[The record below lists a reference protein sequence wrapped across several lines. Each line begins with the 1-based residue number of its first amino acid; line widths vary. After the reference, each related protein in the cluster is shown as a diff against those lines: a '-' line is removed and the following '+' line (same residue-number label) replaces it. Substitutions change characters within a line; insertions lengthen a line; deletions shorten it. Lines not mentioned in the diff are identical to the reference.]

1 MENDVLNLINGVLQ
15 PALGG
20 EWLDNVEPATGAVY
34 GRIARSGAD
43 DVEAAV
49 AAARTAFPEW
59 RAWSPA
65 DRRAVLHRLADKVA
79 ENAALLAE
87 AEARDNGKPISL
99 AAAVDIPRAEQNLRF
114 YASAAEQF
122 ASESHTMG
130 DGTVN
135 YTLRKPVGV
144 VGCIS
149 PWNLPLYLFTWK
161 IAPALASGN
170 CVVAKPSEV
179 TPMTAY
185 LLGTWAKEVGLPD
198 GVLNILHGLGPE
210 VGQAMVDHHH
220 VRAISFTGG
229 SSTGAAISAAAA
241 PKFKKL
247 SLELGGKN
255 ATVVF
260 DDCDFDAALSTAI
273 RAAFANQGQICLCG
287 SRILVQDTLYERFR
301 DAMVDRVSRMRIGDP
316 MDPETKMGAVVSR
329 AHRDKVLAAIATAR
343 GEGGTIL
350 CGGGR
355 HQPREPRLQGG
366 FFVQP
371 TLIEGLDHT
380 CVTNREEIFGP
391 VATLQSFSDEREALG
406 LANATK
412 YGLSASVWTRDL
424 QRAHRVAAGI
434 DTGMVWINC
443 WLVRDLRTPFGG
455 TRQSGVGREG
465 GYNSMRF
472 FTEPQNVCVK
482 L

>member
-1 MENDVLNLINGVLQ
+1 MENDVLNLINGTLQ

-20 EWLDNVEPATGAVY
+20 EWLENVEPATGAVY
-34 GRIARSGAD
+34 GRIARSGVD

-49 AAARTAFPEW
+49 AAGRAAFPEW

-87 AEARDNGKPISL
+87 SEARDNGKPVSL

-135 YTLRKPVGV
+135 YTLRKPLGV

-287 SRILVQDTLYERFR
+287 SRILVQDTMYERFR
-301 DAMVDRVSRMRIGDP
+301 DAMVNKVSRMRIGDP

-424 QRAHRVAAGI
+424 QRAHRVASGI

>member
-1 MENDVLNLINGVLQ
+1 MANDVLNLINGVLQ

-34 GRIARSGAD
+34 GRIARSDAD

-49 AAARTAFPEW
+49 AAARAAFPAW
-59 RAWSPA
+59 RAWSPT

-87 AEARDNGKPISL
+87 AEARDNGKPVSL
-99 AAAVDIPRAEQNLRF
+99 AATVDIPRAEQNLRF

-135 YTLRKPVGV
+135 YTLRKPLGV

-287 SRILVQDTLYERFR
+287 SRILVQDTIYERFR
-301 DAMVDRVSRMRIGDP
+301 DAMVDKVSRMRIGDP

-329 AHRDKVLAAIATAR
+329 AHRDKVLAAIDTAR

>member
-1 MENDVLNLINGVLQ
+1 MENDVLNLINGTLQ

-20 EWLDNVEPATGAVY
+20 EWLENVEPATGAVY
-34 GRIARSGAD
+34 GRIARSGVD

-49 AAARTAFPEW
+49 AAGRAAFPEW

-87 AEARDNGKPISL
+87 SEARDNGKPVSL

-135 YTLRKPVGV
+135 YTLRKPLGV

-287 SRILVQDTLYERFR
+287 SRILVQDTIYDRFR
-301 DAMVDRVSRMRIGDP
+301 DAMVDKVSRMRIGDP

-424 QRAHRVAAGI
+424 QRAHRVASGI

>member
-1 MENDVLNLINGVLQ
+1 METDVLNFIGGEHR
-15 PALGG
+15 PAASG
-20 EWLDNVEPATGAVY
+20 EWLDNVEPATGEIY
-34 GRIARSGAD
+34 GRISRSGSE

-49 AAARTAFPEW
+49 AAARKAFPAW
-59 RAWSPA
+59 RAWEPA
-65 DRRAVLHRLADKVA
+65 DRRAVMMRLADKIH
-79 ENAALLAE
+79 ENTAMLAE
-87 AEARDNGKPISL
+87 AEARDSGKPVSL
-99 AAAVDIPRAEQNLRF
+99 AAMVDIPRAEDNLRF
-114 YASAAEQF
+114 YGSAAEQF
-122 ASESHTMG
+122 SSESHAMG
-130 DGTVN
+130 NGTVN
-135 YTLRKPVGV
+135 YTLRKPLGV
-144 VGCIS
+144 VACIS

-170 CVVAKPSEV
+170 CILAKPSEV

-185 LLGTWAKEVGLPD
+185 LLSKWIKESGFPD
-198 GVLNILHGLGPE
+198 GVFNVLHGLGPE
-210 VGQAMVDHHH
+210 VGQAMVEHHH

-229 SSTGAAISAAAA
+229 SSTGAAISATAG

-260 DDCDFDAALSTAI
+260 DDANFDTAVSTAI
-273 RAAFANQGQICLCG
+273 RAAYSNQGQICLCG
-287 SRILVQDTLYERFR
+287 SRILVQENIYERFR
-301 DAMVDRVSRMRIGDP
+301 DAMVAKVSKMRIGDP
-316 MDPETKMGAVVSR
+316 MNPETKMGAVVSR
-329 AHRDKVLAAIATAR
+329 AHRDKVISAINIAR
-343 GEGGTIL
+343 GEGGQIL

-355 HQPREPRLQGG
+355 YQPAEPRIKGG

-391 VATLQSFSDEREALG
+391 VATIQPFKDEREALG
-406 LANATK
+406 LVNATK
-412 YGLSASVWTRDL
+412 YGLSASVWTQDV
-424 QRAHRVAAGI
+424 QRAHRFAAGI

-482 L
+482 I

>member
-49 AAARTAFPEW
+49 TAARAAFPEW

-65 DRRAVLHRLADKVA
+65 ERRAVLHRLADKVA

-87 AEARDNGKPISL
+87 AEARDNGKPVSL
-99 AAAVDIPRAEQNLRF
+99 AATVDIPRAEQNLRF

-135 YTLRKPVGV
+135 YTLRKPLGV

-179 TPMTAY
+179 TPMTAF
-185 LLGTWAKEVGLPD
+185 LLGKWAKEVGLPD

-255 ATVVF
+255 ATIVF

-287 SRILVQDTLYERFR
+287 SRILVQDTIYERFR
-301 DAMVDRVSRMRIGDP
+301 DAMVDKVSRMRIGDP

-355 HQPREPRLQGG
+355 HQPRESRLQGG

-391 VATLQSFSDEREALG
+391 VATLQSFSNEREALG